1 MNITVL
7 IPTFNCEQTI
17 LKTLNSVKWADQI
30 VVVDSFST
38 DNTLK
43 LIKPY
48 KVNLY
53 QKEYIN
59 SANQKNWALKY
70 CHNDWIFQIDSDEEV
85 DSNSRKI
92 ILEAIKNANDEV
104 HCYMLPRKNHILG
117 SWVKNGGL
125 YPDWQYRLFK
135 RKYGRW
141 ESKDV
146 HANVIVSGRIEK
158 LDLNIIHNG
167 MPNISKQ
174 LSNLN
179 RYTRYET
186 DILIRKNIKFSY
198 LKMILGPIYIFIK
211 RYIFLYGFLD
221 GWRGFF
227 LATYTAIYYFF
238 IHAKFLEAKILG
250 LKTSPK

>member
-1 MNITVL
+1 MKITVL

-17 LKTLNSVKWADQI
+17 LKTLNSVKWANQI
-30 VVVDSFST
+30 VIVDSYST

-43 LIKPY
+43 LIEPY

-59 SANQKNWALKY
+59 SAKQKNWALQF
-70 CHNDWIFQIDSDEEV
+70 CDNDWVFQIDSDEIV
-85 DSNSRKI
+85 PSNAEKI
-92 ILEAIKNANDEV
+92 ILEAIENAKEEV
-104 HCYMLPRKNHILG
+104 HCFILPRKNHILG
-117 SWVKNGGL
+117 KWVKNGGL

-135 RKYGRW
+135 RKYGKW
-141 ESKDV
+141 EEKDV
-146 HANVIVSGRIEK
+146 HANVIVKGRIKK

-186 DILIRKNIKFSY
+186 DYLIRKGKKYSLF
-198 LKMILGPIYIFIK
+198 KMLFGPFFVFIY
-211 RYIFLYGFLD
+211 RYFFLRGFLD

-227 LATYTAIYYFF
+227 HSTYIAIYYF
-238 IHAKFLEAKILG
+238 ITQCKLYEISILK
-250 LKTSPK
+250 LKKSPE

>member
-70 CHNDWIFQIDSDEEV
+70 CHNEWIFQIDSDEEV
-85 DSNSRKI
+85 DSNS
-92 ILEAIKNANDEV
+92 KN
-104 HCYMLPRKNHILG
+104 Y
-117 SWVKNGGL
+117 
-125 YPDWQYRLFK
+125 F
-135 RKYGRW
+135 
-141 ESKDV
+141 
-146 HANVIVSGRIEK
+146 
-158 LDLNIIHNG
+158 
-167 MPNISKQ
+167 
-174 LSNLN
+174 
-179 RYTRYET
+179 
-186 DILIRKNIKFSY
+186 
-198 LKMILGPIYIFIK
+198 
-211 RYIFLYGFLD
+211 
-221 GWRGFF
+221 RGN
-227 LATYTAIYYFF
+227 
-238 IHAKFLEAKILG
+238 KKC
-250 LKTSPK
+250 K

>member
-1 MNITVL
+1 MKITVL

-17 LKTLNSVKWADQI
+17 LKTLNSVKWANQI
-30 VVVDSFST
+30 VIVDSYST

-43 LIKPY
+43 LIEPY

-59 SANQKNWALKY
+59 SAKQKNWALQF
-70 CHNDWIFQIDSDEEV
+70 CDNDWVFQIDSDEIV
-85 DSNSRKI
+85 PSNAEKI
-92 ILEAIKNANDEV
+92 ILEAIENAKEEV
-104 HCYMLPRKNHILG
+104 HCFILPRKNHILG
-117 SWVKNGGL
+117 KWVKNGGL
-125 YPDWQYRLFK
+125 YPDWQHRLIK
-135 RKYGRW
+135 RKYGSW
-141 ESKDV
+141 EEKDV
-146 HANVIVSGRIEK
+146 HAKVIVKGEIKK
-158 LDLNIIHNG
+158 LNLNIIHNG

-179 RYTRYET
+179 RYTRYEA

-198 LKMILGPIYIFIK
+198 LKMILGPIYVFIK
-211 RYIFLYGFLD
+211 RYILLGGFLD

-227 LATYTAIYYFF
+227 LAIYTAIYYFF
-238 IHAKFLEAKILG
+238 SHAKFLEAKILD

>member
-53 QKEYIN
+53 QKKYIN

-85 DSNSRKI
+85 DSNSKKI
-92 ILEAIKNANDEV
+92 ILEAIRNANDEV

-117 SWVKNGGL
+117 RWVKNGGL

-186 DILIRKNIKFSY
+186 DILIRNNIKFSY

-211 RYIFLYGFLD
+211 RYVFYMDFWMDGEVFFWLLTQLFITFLFMLNFLKL
-221 GWRGFF
+221 R
-227 LATYTAIYYFF
+227 Y
-238 IHAKFLEAKILG
+238 
-250 LKTSPK
+250 